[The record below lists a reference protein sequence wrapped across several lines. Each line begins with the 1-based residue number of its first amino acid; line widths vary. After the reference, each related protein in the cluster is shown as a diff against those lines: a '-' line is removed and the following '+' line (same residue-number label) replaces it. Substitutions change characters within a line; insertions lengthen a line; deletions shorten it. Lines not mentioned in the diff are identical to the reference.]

1 MAIVRWDPFRDFL
14 SLQNEVGKM
23 FERSF
28 GLGGTKQSGLTWTPA
43 IDAYETKDNIV
54 IKAELPEVE
63 ARDVDITLADD
74 ALVIKGERKF
84 SEEVNEED
92 CYRLERRYG
101 SFQRSIPLP
110 ANVKRDEVKATY
122 HDGVLEINLPKSEEA
137 RPKEIKVKVE
147 QAK

>member
-28 GLGGTKQSGLTWTPA
+28 GLSGSKQPGLAWAPA

-63 ARDVDITLADD
+63 AGDVDITLNDD

-101 SFQRSIPLP
+101 SFQRSIPIP
-110 ANVKRDEVKATY
+110 TDVKRDEVNAVY

-137 RPKEIKVKVE
+137 RPKEIKVPVEKV
-147 QAK
+147 K

>member
-28 GLGGTKQSGLTWTPA
+28 GLGGTKRSGLAWTPA

-74 ALVIKGERKF
+74 TLVIKGERKF

-110 ANVKRDEVKATY
+110 ANVKRDEVNATY
-122 HDGVLEINLPKSEEA
+122 HDGVLEINLPKSEET